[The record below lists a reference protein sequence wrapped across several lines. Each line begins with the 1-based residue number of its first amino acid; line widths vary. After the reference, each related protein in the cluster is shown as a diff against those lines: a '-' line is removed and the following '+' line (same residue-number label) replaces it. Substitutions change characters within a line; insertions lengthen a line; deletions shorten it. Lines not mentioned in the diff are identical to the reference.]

1 MTIDRTE
8 ITPEQYAAYKA
19 LTAGELNRTIENGLP
34 EAILCGYGF
43 YGASLEENKGKFYLL
58 IKTGS
63 SCD

>member
-1 MTIDRTE
+1 MTIDRVE
-8 ITPEQYAAYKA
+8 ITPELYARYKA
-19 LTAGELNRTIENGLP
+19 MAAGDLNRYIENGLP
-34 EAILCGYGF
+34 EAIVCGYGF

>member
-1 MTIDRTE
+1 MTTDRIE

-19 LTAGELNRTIENGLP
+19 MTAGELNRTIENGLP
-34 EAILCGYGF
+34 EEIVCGYGF
-43 YGASLEENKGKFYLL
+43 YGASIREHNGKFYLL